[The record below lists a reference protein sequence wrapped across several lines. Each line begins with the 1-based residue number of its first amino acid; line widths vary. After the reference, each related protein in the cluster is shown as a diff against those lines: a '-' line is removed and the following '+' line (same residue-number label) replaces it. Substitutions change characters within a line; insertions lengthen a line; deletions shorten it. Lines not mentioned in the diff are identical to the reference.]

1 MWLIGGQF
9 DSYWDVTVVRLNCH
23 SCDLFKRENMKKWDK
38 KKNNKMVYSPD
49 LEVSNRLEEFF
60 LETKS
65 LVTDHVVMRLWKC
78 EVFIKKFG

>member
-1 MWLIGGQF
+1 
-9 DSYWDVTVVRLNCH
+9 
-23 SCDLFKRENMKKWDK
+23 
-38 KKNNKMVYSPD
+38 MVYSPD

-65 LVTDHVVMRLWKC
+65 LVIDHVVMRLWKC